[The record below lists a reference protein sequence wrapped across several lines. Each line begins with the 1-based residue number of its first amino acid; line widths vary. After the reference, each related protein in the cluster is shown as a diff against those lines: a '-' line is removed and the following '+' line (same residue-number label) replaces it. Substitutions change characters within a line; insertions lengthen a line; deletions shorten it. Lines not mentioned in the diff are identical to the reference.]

1 MTLKEAFKTNCRAT
15 AKLCGFAP
23 TLAFSDLTSGIG
35 DKNNNGTIARLSF
48 EDFFVDL
55 YFIENGPLA
64 YAPNTIW
71 IGVGFEVCSFL
82 PISVYDVLALFKE
95 TDFKCYTYSHLN
107 SAELIIESFSEII
120 AFFDDFLPLMQ
131 DVAKNGTKK
140 NKLIASQEEAIK
152 RVTGDDVFDR
162 DTEIFDI
169 TVKLR
174 DMLLRNYLE
183 GIISRFVL
191 GGVADFYN
199 GNQKRAIRKI
209 AKTKNKTLY
218 EKNLL
223 AALKSGELTDYDA
236 SPFRNETYK
245 NYAKSVR
252 TVTHLFGNGGL
263 FKIFAK
269 SALLSPIFA
278 TFLGFFYLLLC
289 HVRFGDAVYFLNLDL
304 PAVILLLLAGFLI
317 GEILLFNFPHTP
329 KNPFK
334 KKKTP
339 KIKVTN
345 KSKTLKYF
353 TILVETI
360 VIVLLFCAVNNTVS
374 FTKSSV
380 YFPENNFL
388 SLKQE
393 MLRYEHFEAVYKA
406 KGYYLY
412 DFKYYP
418 LEHYVLVAKN
428 GEKIDLALYPS
439 ATSKY
444 FEETVLPFFTENGCE
459 VTEIESERDIK

>member
-23 TLAFSDLTSGIG
+23 TLAFSELTSGIG
-35 DKNNNGTIARLSF
+35 GKNNNGTIARLSF

-82 PISVYDVLALFKE
+82 PISVYDVLALFRE

-107 SAELIIESFSEII
+107 SVELIIESFAEIN

-131 DVAKNGTKK
+131 DIAKNGTKK

-162 DTEIFDI
+162 DNEIFEI
-169 TVKLR
+169 TAKLR

-199 GNQKRAIRKI
+199 GNHKIAIKKI

-223 AALKSGELTDYDA
+223 AALKSGELSGYDA
-236 SPFRNETYK
+236 SPFRNEIYK
-245 NYAKSVR
+245 NYAKSAR

-269 SALLSPIFA
+269 SALLSPFFA
-278 TFLGFFYLLLC
+278 AVLGFFYLMLC
-289 HVRFGDAVYFLNLDL
+289 HVRFGDAVYYLNLDL
-304 PAVILLLLAGFLI
+304 SAVVLLLLAGFLVA
-317 GEILLFNFPHTP
+317 ETLCFNFPRTP

-334 KKKTP
+334 NKKTP
-339 KIKVTN
+339 KIKAAN
-345 KSKTLKYF
+345 KSKALKYF
-353 TILVETI
+353 TILAETI
-360 VIVLLFCAVNNTVS
+360 VIILLFCAVNNTVA
-374 FTKSSV
+374 FTKNGV
-380 YFPENNFL
+380 YFPENNSL

-393 MLRYEHFEAVYKA
+393 MLRYEHFETIYKA

-412 DFKYYP
+412 GLKHYP

-439 ATSKY
+439 ATSKD
-444 FEETVLPFFTENGCE
+444 FEEKVLPFFTENGCE